1 MNINKPSLL
10 KKSIALAV
18 LLVVPLFF
26 VSPCSAESDGPENEG
41 PEYDDIDWPSHGSDP
56 SEIIS
61 RLEFRNEYVDEP
73 EGAYKNSSIFRG
85 EYAFDDLWLLRTE
98 IPLVASEHYEYG
110 SQFGLGDMT
119 LGARGKIVLP
129 KQFSIILGVDF
140 ILDTA
145 EEELLGTGKNQIVPQ
160 IAGVW
165 KPDEKWILSL
175 QYWYFKSFSGDGGR
189 ENINEMLIRPQALYH
204 LPRGFWVLLDPK
216 IYVNQE
222 NGNDALFYLEGE
234 FGKVLNKNYE
244 LWLRGGGHITGHGKE
259 ELRSW
264 KAEAGIRYLWH

>member
-110 SQFGLGDMT
+110 S
-119 LGARGKIVLP
+119 
-129 KQFSIILGVDF
+129 
-140 ILDTA
+140 
-145 EEELLGTGKNQIVPQ
+145 
-160 IAGVW
+160 
-165 KPDEKWILSL
+165 
-175 QYWYFKSFSGDGGR
+175 
-189 ENINEMLIRPQALYH
+189 
-204 LPRGFWVLLDPK
+204 
-216 IYVNQE
+216 
-222 NGNDALFYLEGE
+222 
-234 FGKVLNKNYE
+234 
-244 LWLRGGGHITGHGKE
+244 
-259 ELRSW
+259 
-264 KAEAGIRYLWH
+264 